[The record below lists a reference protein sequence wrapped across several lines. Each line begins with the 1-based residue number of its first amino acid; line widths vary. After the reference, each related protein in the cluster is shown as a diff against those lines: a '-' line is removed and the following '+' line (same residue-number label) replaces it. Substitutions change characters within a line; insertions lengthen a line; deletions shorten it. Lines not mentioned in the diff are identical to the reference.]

1 MKSEIKANSVQWTR
15 RFAICLFLNG
25 LTPALAG
32 AGTYLSNSNNND
44 LPCMASA
51 RTEII
56 YLASLAVILR
66 ATLMQRNC

>member
-32 AGTYLSNSNNND
+32 AGTELSNNND
-44 LPCMASA
+44 LPCKTSA
-51 RTEII
+51 GNKII
-56 YLASLAVILR
+56 FSAP
-66 ATLMQRNC
+66 